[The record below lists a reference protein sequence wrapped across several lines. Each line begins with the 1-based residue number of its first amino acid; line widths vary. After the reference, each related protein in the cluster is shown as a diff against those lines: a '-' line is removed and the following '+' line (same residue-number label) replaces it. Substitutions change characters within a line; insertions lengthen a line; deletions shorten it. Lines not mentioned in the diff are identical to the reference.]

1 MRDAITS
8 LDVVEAL
15 AKATVSANTNGLA
28 VDLLGSNAVGFTV
41 FVDNT
46 GDTLSTSNTFTVS
59 FEEADDNGSGAPG
72 TWSVVPAAKVIGD
85 TAVVA
90 KNAKY
95 EVGCLSL
102 KRWVRLV
109 LTAAGT
115 HTSGNGIFAVAVR
128 SRLQTEGKGW

>member
-1 MRDAITS
+1 MRDAIIS

-15 AKATVSANTNGLA
+15 PKGTITANTNGTA
-28 VDLLGSNAVGFTV
+28 VDLLGCNAVGFTV

-46 GDTLSTSNTFTVS
+46 GDTLTTANKFTAS

-72 TWSVVPAAKVIGD
+72 TWSAVPAAKVTGD

-90 KNAKY
+90 KHAKY

-109 LTAAGT
+109 LTAVGT
-115 HTSGNGIFAVAVR
+115 HTSGNGISAVAVR
-128 SRLQTEGKGW
+128 NRLQSEGKGW

>member
-1 MRDAITS
+1 MRDAITA

-46 GDTLSTSNTFTVS
+46 GDTLSASNTFTVS
-59 FEEADDNGSGAPG
+59 FEEADDDGSGAPG
-72 TWSVVPAAKVIGD
+72 TWSAVPAAKVIGD

-128 SRLQTEGKGW
+128 SRLQPEGKGW